1 MRQDVDKFIEY
12 VLAQV
17 GEGTHSKGEVIEDL
31 KERGLSEEEIDYV
44 MQNAWSIGNEL
55 EGEQKKFG
63 IIQICIGFLIPIV
76 VIFFIWINGGNI
88 FSSRSFFFILMGFA
102 FIIYILF
109 KKRKFN

>member
-1 MRQDVDKFIEY
+1 MSDKSLVY
-12 VLAQV
+12 
-17 GEGTHSKGEVIEDL
+17 SEVYGILNILDIKY
-31 KERGLSEEEIDYV
+31 KEAIKEEIDYV